1 MPGEVFVITAPSGAG
16 KTTLL
21 KQLLAADPQLRF
33 SISYTSRPPRRG
45 ELEGKDYFF
54 VTPEEF
60 ARLREEG
67 ALVEWVEQYGFCY
80 GTSRRWVNET
90 LDAGVDVVFD
100 IEPRGARALKRE
112 FPQGTLIFIL
122 PPSWEE
128 LELRLRT
135 RGGMDPEELGRRLA
149 RGRHE
154 VKETYWYDY
163 LVVNDDLGTALSQ
176 LQAIVT
182 ASRCR
187 TARLWPVLSPRFFP
201 GDH

>member
-1 MPGEVFVITAPSGAG
+1 MPGEVFVITAASGTG

-21 KQLLAADPQLRF
+21 KQLMDTDPRLRF
-33 SISYTSRPPRRG
+33 SISYTTRPSRRG
-45 ELEGKDYFF
+45 ETPGKDYFF

-60 ARLREEG
+60 ARLREQG

-80 GTSRRWVNET
+80 GTSRQWVKET
-90 LDAGVDVVFD
+90 LDSGVDVVFD

-128 LELRLRT
+128 LELRLRL
-135 RGGMDPEELGRRLA
+135 RGGMDPEELDRRLA
-149 RGRHE
+149 RGRQE
-154 VKETYWYDY
+154 VKEIYWYDY
-163 LVVNDDLGTALSQ
+163 LVINDHLATALSQ

-187 TARLWPVLSPRFFP
+187 TAHLWPALSPRFFP
-201 GDH
+201 GDR